1 MKTYGIDAHLLLRQN
16 ATGVP
21 RYAWLLL
28 REMMKT
34 PLADDERVVLY
45 GHLPKPSD
53 LDLANGWSW
62 KVLRWPLHRGWTHG
76 RLSLEMIFRPPTV
89 LFIPGHEVPMLTRK
103 SLAVVTTI
111 HDVAFRAHRDV
122 YDRAALHRQDLAVRR
137 AIRRA
142 QILLTPSEATMA
154 DLALYYH
161 VAADRVVVTP
171 LAPTLSVIPAQAGI
185 QQTSELLRKLQI
197 NKGQFILS
205 ISRLEKKKNTVLLVR
220 AFAMLKRKFGAGS
233 SLVLVLAGT
242 FGYGEEEI
250 LRAIREEG
258 IGDCVRLPGYVSDDD
273 ASILLSNALCF
284 AFPSVAEGF
293 GIPVLEAM
301 EHGTP
306 VIASNISVM
315 REVCG
320 QAAILISPNDVLA
333 LSAAIESTMN
343 PASRDE
349 YIAKGFENV
358 KRFGW
363 DITAKETWSALRIVA
378 EIRK

>member
-1 MKTYGIDAHLLLRQN
+1 MKIYGIDAHLLLRQN

-21 RYAWLLL
+21 RYAWFLL
-28 REMMKT
+28 REMMKM

-45 GHLPKPSD
+45 GHLPKPAE

-62 KVLRWPLHRGWTHG
+62 KVLRWPLSRGWTHG
-76 RLSLEMIFRPPTV
+76 RLSLEMILRPPTV
-89 LFIPGHEVPMLTRK
+89 LFVPGHEVPMLTRK

-111 HDVAFRAHRDV
+111 HDVAFRVHRDV

-137 AIRRA
+137 AISRA
-142 QILLTPSEATMA
+142 QILLTPSEATKA

-161 VAADRVVVTP
+161 VAADRVVVTL
-171 LAPTLSVIPAQAGI
+171 LAPTMPISSKDSV
-185 QQTSELLRKLQI
+185 EVLRKLQI
-197 NKGQFILS
+197 NKGQFVLS
-205 ISRLEKKKNTVLLVR
+205 MSRLEKKKNTVLLIR

-242 FGYGEEEI
+242 FGFGEEEI
-250 LRAIREEG
+250 LRVIREENVA
-258 IGDCVRLPGYVSDDD
+258 DAVRLPGYVSDDD
-273 ASILLSNALCF
+273 ASMLLSNALCF

-306 VIASNISVM
+306 VIASNIPVM

-320 QAAILISPNDVLA
+320 SSAILVSPNDVSALA
-333 LSAAIESTMN
+333 AAIESMMN
-343 PASRDE
+343 AATRDE
-349 YIAKGFENV
+349 YINKGLENV
-358 KRFGW
+358 KRFSW
-363 DITAKETWSALRIVA
+363 ESTAQETWKALRQTA
-378 EIRK
+378 GIRK